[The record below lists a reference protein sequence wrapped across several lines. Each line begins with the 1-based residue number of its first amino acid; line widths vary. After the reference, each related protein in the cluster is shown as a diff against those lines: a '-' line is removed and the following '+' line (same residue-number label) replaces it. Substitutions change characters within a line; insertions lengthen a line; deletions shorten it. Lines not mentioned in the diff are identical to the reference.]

1 MIHFVIHIIYFFFL
15 SPLLFSISVLP
26 FSSCSQKYLH
36 NYNIRKMAI
45 ANPFQE
51 LILSRHYVSLPLEKS
66 TYLCGKIQLFC
77 SLCSLPFILII
88 IPGNKGRR
96 NPPQWDFQRKPTPT
110 CPPLRTLFSK
120 ISPQSS
126 VLTMRHIIN
135 QKANY

>member
-1 MIHFVIHIIYFFFL
+1 MIHFVIHVIYFFSF
-15 SPLLFSISVLP
+15 SSLLFPVSILP

-51 LILSRHYVSLPLEKS
+51 LILSQHYVPLPLEKS

-77 SLCSLPFILII
+77 SLCSLPSILII

-96 NPPQWDFQRKPTPT
+96 NPPSGISKENLHLHVHHCELFFRK
-110 CPPLRTLFSK
+110 F
-120 ISPQSS
+120 
-126 VLTMRHIIN
+126 HH
-135 QKANY
+135 KAVY